1 MDKPITTPELFRAL
15 SICIGKEKPATPYMV
30 AKVMGASPGTA
41 GDWMRGYRVMD
52 EKHGQ
57 KAAEILGY
65 DNDFVQ
71 LSLEAERKNKS
82 GLEKIAEIFERAAMA
97 CQTHGSRAASAFAL
111 VAFSP
116 FVVSVVRE
124 ACILCKTI
132 THFFDHPQPR
142 FDPRLS
148 PV

>member
-1 MDKPITTPELFRAL
+1 MDRAITTAELFRLL
-15 SICIGKEKPATPYMV
+15 SLCIGKEKEATPYMV
-30 AKVMGASPGTA
+30 AKVFGISPNAASSWKKG
-41 GDWMRGYRVMD
+41 WSVMD
-52 EKHGQ
+52 EKNAE
-57 KAAEILGY
+57 KAAEMLGL
-65 DNDFVQ
+65 DLDFVQ

-82 GLEKIAEIFERAAMA
+82 GLEKIAAIFERAAIA
-97 CQTHGSRAASAFAL
+97 AQTHGTRAASGFAL
-111 VAFSP
+111 VAHSP
-116 FVVSVVRE
+116 FVVGAVRE

>member
-1 MDKPITTPELFRAL
+1 
-15 SICIGKEKPATPYMV
+15 MV
-30 AKVMGASPGTA
+30 SKVFGVAPTTA
-41 GDWMRGYRVMD
+41 GYWMRGYTTMD
-52 EKHGQ
+52 DANAE
-57 KAAEILGY
+57 KAAEMLGLDLDY
-65 DNDFVQ
+65 VM

-82 GLEKIAEIFERAAMA
+82 GLEKIAAIFERAAIA
-97 CQTHGSRAASAFAL
+97 AQTHGTRAASAFAL